1 MTPPCGRKSH
11 KSSTLLHWCQLDDSA
26 EESWCAVYREHCTTG
41 QVTQVTS
48 WPAHHQCVSRQQHTV
63 EWAGNIDQCDVNIY
77 MNSEMGGWKIDIHT
91 ETPHEK
97 NMKQITN
104 ISDKGGNFVIWLE
117 SWSLSDKHVDWGF
130 WSSLP
135 IQYTVCGGATRIPV
149 QMPTM
154 RVVAGDVLPGIL
166 VLCVTWG

>member
-63 EWAGNIDQCDVNIY
+63 EWAGNIYQCDVNIY
-77 MNSEMGGWKIDIHT
+77 MNSEMGGCKIDIHT

-117 SWSLSDKHVDWGF
+117 SWSLSDKHVDCGVRCRSNTQFAAAPQGF
-130 WSSLP
+130 QFRCQQCVWWRGMFYLGYWYYASLEDR
-135 IQYTVCGGATRIPV
+135 G
-149 QMPTM
+149 
-154 RVVAGDVLPGIL
+154 
-166 VLCVTWG
+166 